1 MKIDR
6 EHLDRQWARAA
17 RGFDQRPQR
26 ERVLLIAA
34 AAVLLL
40 WLFNQLWLDSQWQR
54 WSQARQQRLATA
66 TALETLRDNS
76 ARQLAQQQARQQQAQ
91 ADIQALRERFDAQAK
106 HATAGTTGLVDAQ
119 EMLPLLARLLDRE
132 HGLRVRT
139 LRSLGQTAVSGG
151 EGTGAGTGQP
161 QLYRHAVELSVEG
174 SYADLLT
181 YLQTLEALP
190 HKLLWGSLQL
200 KVEKHPQVL
209 LTLRLYTL
217 SQQAGWVEL

>member
-6 EHLDRQWARAA
+6 EHLDRQWAQAA

-26 ERVLLIAA
+26 ERVLLITA

-54 WSQARQQRLATA
+54 WSQARQQRLAA
-66 TALETLRDNS
+66 VTALETLRDNS
-76 ARQLAQQQARQQQAQ
+76 AQQLAQQQARQQQAQ
-91 ADIQALRERFDAQAK
+91 AEIQALRERLDGQAQ
-106 HATAGTTGLVDAQ
+106 HATAGSTGLVDAQ

-151 EGTGAGTGQP
+151 AAADAGQP

-174 SYADLLT
+174 SYADLLG
-181 YLQTLEALP
+181 YLQALEALP
-190 HKLLWGSLQL
+190 QKLLWGSLQL

>member
-6 EHLDRQWARAA
+6 AHLDRQWAQAA
-17 RGFDQRPQR
+17 RGFNRRPQR

-34 AAVLLL
+34 AAMLLL
-40 WLFNQLWLDSQWQR
+40 WLFNQLWLDNQWQR
-54 WSQARQQRLATA
+54 WSQARQHRLAAA
-66 TALETLRDNS
+66 TALETLRDNG
-76 ARQLAQQQARQQQAQ
+76 ARQLALQQARQQQAQ
-91 ADIQALRERFDAQAK
+91 ADIEALRKRLDDQANPR
-106 HATAGTTGLVDAQ
+106 AIGTAGLVDAQ

-139 LRSLGQTAVSGG
+139 LRSLGQTTVSGG
-151 EGTGAGTGQP
+151 EGAGTGQP

-174 SYADLLT
+174 SYADLLG
-181 YLQTLEALP
+181 YLQALEALP
-190 HKLLWGSLQL
+190 QKLLWGSLQL

>member
-6 EHLDRQWARAA
+6 EHLDRQWAQAA
-17 RGFDQRPQR
+17 RSFNQRPQR
-26 ERVLLIAA
+26 ERVLLITA

-40 WLFNQLWLDSQWQR
+40 WLFNQLWLSSQWQH

-66 TALETLRDNS
+66 SALDTLRDNS
-76 ARQLAQQQARQQQAQ
+76 AQQLAQQQAQQQQAQ
-91 ADIQALRERFDAQAK
+91 TDILALRERLDGQAQ
-106 HATAGTTGLVDAQ
+106 HPTAGTTGLVDAQ

-139 LRSLGQTAVSGG
+139 LRSLGQTAVSGS
-151 EGTGAGTGQP
+151 EGAGQP

-174 SYADLLT
+174 SYADLLG
-181 YLQTLEALP
+181 YLQALEALP
-190 HKLLWGSLQL
+190 QKLLWGSLQL
-200 KVEKHPQVL
+200 KVEKYPQVL

>member
-6 EHLDRQWARAA
+6 EQLDRQWAQAA
-17 RGFDQRPQR
+17 RGFNQRPQR

-40 WLFNQLWLDSQWQR
+40 WLFNQLWLSSQWQH

-66 TALETLRDNS
+66 TALDTLRDNS
-76 ARQLAQQQARQQQAQ
+76 AQQLAQQQAQQQQAQ
-91 ADIQALRERFDAQAK
+91 ADILALRERLDGQAK
-106 HATAGTTGLVDAQ
+106 HPTAGTTGLVDAQ

-151 EGTGAGTGQP
+151 EGAGQP

-174 SYADLLT
+174 SYADLLG
-181 YLQTLEALP
+181 YLQALEALP
-190 HKLLWGSLQL
+190 QKLLWGSLQL
-200 KVEKHPQVL
+200 KVEKYPQVL

>member
-6 EHLDRQWARAA
+6 EQLDRQWAQAA
-17 RGFDQRPQR
+17 RGFNQRPQR
-26 ERVLLIAA
+26 ERVLLITA

-40 WLFNQLWLDSQWQR
+40 WLFNQLWIDSQWQR
-54 WSQARQQRLATA
+54 WSQARQQRQAAA

-76 ARQLAQQQARQQQAQ
+76 ARQLALQQAHQQQAQ
-91 ADIQALRERFDAQAK
+91 ADIQALRERLDGQATQP
-106 HATAGTTGLVDAQ
+106 TAGTTGLVDAQ

-139 LRSLGQTAVSGG
+139 LRSLGQTTVNGD
-151 EGTGAGTGQP
+151 AGSGQP

-174 SYADLLT
+174 SYADLLV
-181 YLQTLEALP
+181 YLQALEALP
-190 HKLLWGSLQL
+190 QKLLWGSLQL
-200 KVEKHPQVL
+200 KVEKYPQVL

>member
-1 MKIDR
+1 MKFDR
-6 EHLDRQWARAA
+6 ARFDRQWSGAT
-17 RGFDQRPQR
+17 RGFNQRPQR
-26 ERVLLIAA
+26 ERVLLITA

-40 WLFNQLWLDSQWQR
+40 WLFNQIWLDSQWQR
-54 WSQARQQRLATA
+54 WSQARQQRLVAA

-76 ARQLAQQQARQQQAQ
+76 AQQLAQQQARQQQAQ
-91 ADIQALRERFDAQAK
+91 AEIQALRERLDGQASQP
-106 HATAGTTGLVDAQ
+106 AAGTTGLVDAQ

-151 EGTGAGTGQP
+151 IGQP
-161 QLYRHAVELSVEG
+161 QLHRHAVELSVEG
-174 SYADLLT
+174 SYADLLG
-181 YLQTLEALP
+181 YLQALEALP